1 MSVPKHMMAAQMAPE
16 QLTPRTA
23 HSPDGVNTDLGTT
36 GPSDGSRVARVIDTL
51 IFDIDDCM

>member
-1 MSVPKHMMAAQMAPE
+1 MMAAQMAPE
-16 QLTPRTA
+16 QLN
-23 HSPDGVNTDLGTT
+23 GVNTDLGTT